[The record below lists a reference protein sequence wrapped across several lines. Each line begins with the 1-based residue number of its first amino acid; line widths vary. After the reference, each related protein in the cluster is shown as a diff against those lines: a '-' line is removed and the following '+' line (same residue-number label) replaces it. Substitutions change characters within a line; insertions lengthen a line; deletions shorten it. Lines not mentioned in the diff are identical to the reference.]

1 VTDRKQKALFIDRD
15 GIINEDTGY
24 PHKPEHIKFRPE
36 IFDICRS
43 AQQKGYLLI
52 VITNQA
58 GVAKGK
64 FPEGDVRTMNA
75 WMKEQFKSRGIDIAA
90 FYYCPHHKD
99 GVIPEYSKV
108 CNCRKPKPG
117 MVEQALR
124 DFPIDISGSLVI
136 GDKISDRIEY
146 PGLKSVIVKSKYT
159 DEKYDVDEL
168 DQVRNYL

>member
-1 VTDRKQKALFIDRD
+1 MRIP
-15 GIINEDTGY
+15 GILMS
-24 PHKPEHIKFRPE
+24 R
-36 IFDICRS
+36 IFDICRA

-52 VITNQA
+52 VLTNQA

-64 FPEGDVRTMNA
+64 FPEKDVQALNA

-124 DFPIDISGSLVI
+124 DFSIDISESLVI
-136 GDKISDRIEY
+136 GDKVSDRIEI
-146 PGLKSVIVKSKYT
+146 PGLRSIIVKSKYT
-159 DEKYDVDEL
+159 GDLFDVEDISCII
-168 DQVRNYL
+168 DYL

>member
-1 VTDRKQKALFIDRD
+1 VTDLKQKALFIDRD

-24 PHKPEHIKFRPE
+24 PHKPEHIRFRPE
-36 IFDICRS
+36 IFDICRL
-43 AQQKGYLLI
+43 ARQKGYLLI

-64 FPEGDVRTMNA
+64 FSEEDVRALNA
-75 WMKEQFKSRGIDIAA
+75 WMKDQFKSRGIDIAA

-99 GVIPEYSKV
+99 GVIPEYARI

-124 DFPIDISGSLVI
+124 DFSIDIPGSLVI
-136 GDKISDRIEY
+136 GDKASDRIEM
-146 PGLKSVIVKSKYT
+146 PDLRSIIVKSKYT
-159 DEKYDVDEL
+159 GDLFDVEDIA
-168 DQVRNYL
+168 RIIGYL

>member
-1 VTDRKQKALFIDRD
+1 VTELKQKALFIDRD

-24 PHKPEHIKFRPE
+24 PYKPEHIKFRPE
-36 IFDICRS
+36 IFDICRA

-52 VITNQA
+52 VLTNQA

-64 FPEGDVRTMNA
+64 FPEKDVQALNA

-99 GVIPEYSKV
+99 GVVPEYARV

-117 MVEQALR
+117 MVEQVLR
-124 DFPIDISGSLVI
+124 DFSIDISGSLVI
-136 GDKISDRIEY
+136 GDKVSDRIEY

-159 DEKYDVDEL
+159 GEKYDVDEL
-168 DQVRNYL
+168 DQVINLI

>member
-24 PHKPEHIKFRPE
+24 PHKPEHIKFLPE

-64 FPEGDVRTMNA
+64 FPESDVRTLNA
-75 WMKEQFKSRGIDIAA
+75 WMKDQFKSRGIDIAA

-99 GVIPEYSKV
+99 GVVPEYARE

-124 DFPIDISGSLVI
+124 DFSIDIPGSLVI
-136 GDKISDRIEY
+136 GDKASDRIEF
-146 PGLKSVIVKSKYT
+146 PGLKSIIVKSKYT
-159 DEKYDVDEL
+159 DKEYDVDSL
-168 DQVRNYL
+168 DHVRKLF